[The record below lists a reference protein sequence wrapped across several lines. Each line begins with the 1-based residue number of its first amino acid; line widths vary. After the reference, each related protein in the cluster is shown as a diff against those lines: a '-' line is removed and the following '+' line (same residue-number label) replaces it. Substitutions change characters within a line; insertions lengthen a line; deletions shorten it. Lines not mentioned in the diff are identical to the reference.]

1 MKVAILKTKEIR
13 NMSPHEKMDEVEK
26 LRTELIRENALASA
40 GGAPDN
46 PGRIREIKRTIA
58 RVKTIQ
64 KEMKEI

>member
-1 MKVAILKTKEIR
+1 MAILKTKEVR
-13 NMSPHEKMDEVEK
+13 NMSPNERMDEVEK

-46 PGRIREIKRTIA
+46 PGRIRELKKTIA
-58 RVKTIQ
+58 RIKTIQ